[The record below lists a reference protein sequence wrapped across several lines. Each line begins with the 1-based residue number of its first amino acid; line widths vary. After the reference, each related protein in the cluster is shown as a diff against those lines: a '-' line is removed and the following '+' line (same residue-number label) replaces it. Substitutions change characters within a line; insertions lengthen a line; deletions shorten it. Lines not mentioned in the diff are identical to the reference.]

1 MENQSTTIRQGNE
14 IVSGVNRKKKNKLLR
29 LANLN
34 AQSLGNKMNEF
45 EFKVTKVIEPQIISI
60 TESWG
65 NEGLDDSVFNLKGYK
80 MYRDDRERRGG
91 GALLYIKSEL
101 DQRECKALKALDYE
115 SSAWCWVIE
124 KGGKKT
130 LVGSVYRSTSS
141 SPENNAKLLKLIE
154 KANEIVGDNRLLLL
168 GDFNVPKI
176 NWEEKDLERGARDFE
191 INVLDTINDCFLHQH
206 VREITRR
213 RLRKNHPMI

>member
-1 MENQSTTIRQGNE
+1 MENQSTAIRQENE

-80 MYRDDRERRGG
+80 MYRDDRERRGV

-101 DQRECKALKALDYE
+101 DQRECKALKILNYE
-115 SSAWCWVIE
+115 SSEWCWVI
-124 KGGKKT
+124 KIGCNTVHKK
-130 LVGSVYRSTSS
+130 
-141 SPENNAKLLKLIE
+141 
-154 KANEIVGDNRLLLL
+154 
-168 GDFNVPKI
+168 
-176 NWEEKDLERGARDFE
+176 
-191 INVLDTINDCFLHQH
+191 
-206 VREITRR
+206 
-213 RLRKNHPMI
+213 